1 MTSQLSR
8 LSLCLCVLRIFVIHG
23 EFVQPSPNEALRS
36 LAEKETV
43 LPCVYQPN
51 IGDVVVQVTWY
62 KEKPDTTRE
71 QIILAHH
78 VDGYTAF
85 GTWSQRVRFQ
95 SSEPTQDSSLVIMNT
110 EVSDAGRYIC
120 HVNTFPNGNF
130 DIEMSLTVWT
140 VPISSLDPV
149 TLVEGQSYQHAAI
162 CRAIAHPPP
171 RLTWDTDLNGQSL
184 NRTLDN
190 GAVSSRYSLHPLR
203 NMNGKKLDCLV
214 WHPAFQT
221 PRRIRNNLVVH
232 FPPDAEVSG
241 FNKDWFVG
249 MKNAALRCVS
259 GGNPKPHSFTW
270 IRMNGELPNDA
281 IIHPNGTL
289 IFGRPLNLSDGGT
302 YQCVATNEVGAGKAQ
317 VDIIVTERQEDPPDL
332 ENLLMIIVGGV
343 AGGLLILMLIIV
355 ITVTCH
361 HKRKNKRLKRELTQK
376 KEEISTLSR
385 QASFRR
391 VNSLSTDA
399 RGTTEENI
407 PLRVEGTLRTSLS
420 SLGEQTHCRDS
431 RSTISGGR
439 GGGGISGAYDY
450 LGRPVLYNNSRRG
463 RERLLDRD
471 EENRLRV
478 ETFVRNSTISLQ
490 QETHFH
496 PPLTPSSFPM
506 VQSTEIV
513 RQLNGS
519 AIIPSDGGSRPGSV
533 AKTHQSHPPVSC
545 TYPPVTDDEDEV
557 DEGLG
562 GPASQEHPDDQD
574 SETNSSQVSEAH
586 STRYHQTN
594 GVLRSI
600 TRKSPPLVSP
610 HTSLIHKAQ
619 IV

>member
-1 MTSQLSR
+1 MTSLLNR
-8 LSLCLCVLRIFVIHG
+8 LSLCLCVLRIFVLHG
-23 EFVQPSPNEALRS
+23 EFVEPSPNQALRS
-36 LAEKETV
+36 LAEKETI
-43 LPCVYQPN
+43 LPCRYVPTSE
-51 IGDVVVQVTWY
+51 GVVVVQVTWY
-62 KEKPDTTRE
+62 KKKPDNTRE

-95 SSEPTQDSSLVIMNT
+95 SSEPTLDSSLVIMNT
-110 EVSDAGRYIC
+110 EVSDEGKYIC
-120 HVNTFPNGNF
+120 HVNVFPTGNF
-130 DIEMSLTVWT
+130 DREMSLTVWT

-149 TLVEGQSYQHAAI
+149 VLVEGESYRQAAY
-162 CRAIAHPPP
+162 CRSIAHPPP

-184 NRTLDN
+184 NRSLDN
-190 GAVSSRYSLHPLR
+190 GAVSSHYSLHPLR

-232 FPPDAEVSG
+232 FPPHAEVSG
-241 FNKDWFVG
+241 YNKDWFVG
-249 MKNAALRCVS
+249 LENAALRCVS

-270 IRMNGELPNDA
+270 IRMEGEMPKDA
-281 IIHPNGTL
+281 IPHPNGTL
-289 IFGRPLNLSDGGT
+289 IFRRPLNSSDGGT
-302 YQCVATNEVGAGKAQ
+302 YQCVATNEVGVGKAE
-317 VDIIVTERQEDPPDL
+317 VEILVTGPRDDGKGL
-332 ENLLMIIVGGV
+332 ENMLMIIVGGV
-343 AGGLLILMLIIV
+343 AGGLLILMLAII
-355 ITVTCH
+355 IGVTCH
-361 HKRKNKRLKRELTQK
+361 HKRKNKKLQRELSQK

-391 VNSLSTDA
+391 VNSMSTDA

-439 GGGGISGAYDY
+439 GGGGVSGAYDY

-463 RERLLDRD
+463 RERLLDRE

-478 ETFVRNSTISLQ
+478 ETYVRNSSISLQ
-490 QETHFH
+490 DTHFH
-496 PPLTPSSFPM
+496 PPLTPSPFPM

-519 AIIPSDGGSRPGSV
+519 TIIPSDGGSRPGSV
-533 AKTHQSHPPVSC
+533 AKTHQHPPVSC

-574 SETNSSQVSEAH
+574 SETNSSQMSEAH
-586 STRYHQTN
+586 STRYQQTN
-594 GVLRSI
+594 GTVRPFI
-600 TRKSPPLVSP
+600 RKTPPLVNP
-610 HTSLIHKAQ
+610 HASLIHKAQ

>member
-1 MTSQLSR
+1 MTSLLSR
-8 LSLCLCVLRIFVIHG
+8 LFLCLCVLRIFVIHG
-23 EFVQPSPNEALRS
+23 EFVKPSPNEALRS

-43 LPCVYQPN
+43 LPCHYKPK
-51 IGDVVVQVTWY
+51 GEDVVVQVSWY
-62 KEKPDTTRE
+62 KMKPDDTRD

-78 VDGYTAF
+78 VEGYTAF

-95 SSEPTQDSSLVIMNT
+95 SSEPTLDSSLVIMNT
-110 EVSDAGRYIC
+110 EVSDEGRYLC
-120 HVNTFPNGNF
+120 HVITFPTGNF
-130 DIEMSLTVWT
+130 DREMSLTVWT
-140 VPISSLDPV
+140 TPISSLDPV
-149 TLVEGQSYQHAAI
+149 VLVEGQSYGQAAS

-171 RLTWDTDLNGQSL
+171 KLTWDTDLNGQAL
-184 NRTLDN
+184 NRSLDN
-190 GAVSSRYSLHPLR
+190 GAVTSHYSLYPLR

-214 WHPAFQT
+214 WHPAFET

-232 FPPDAEVSG
+232 FPPYAEVSG
-241 FNKDWFVG
+241 YKKDWYVG
-249 MKNAALRCVS
+249 LENAALRCES
-259 GGNPKPHSFTW
+259 GGNPKPHSFSW
-270 IRMNGELPNDA
+270 IRMGGELPQGA
-281 IIHPNGTL
+281 ITHHNGTL
-289 IFGRPLNLSDGGT
+289 TFGRPLNSSDGGT
-302 YQCVATNEVGAGKAQ
+302 YQCVATNEVGSGKAEI
-317 VDIIVTERQEDPPDL
+317 DVTVEVPPEPRIDR
-332 ENLLMIIVGGV
+332 ETMWIIIVGGA
-343 AGGLLILMLIIV
+343 AGGLLLLMLVII
-355 ITVTCH
+355 IAVTCH
-361 HKRKNKRLKRELTQK
+361 HKHKNKKLERELTQK
-376 KEEISTLSR
+376 KQEISTLSR

-391 VNSLSTDA
+391 VNSISTDA

-463 RERLLDRD
+463 RERFLDRD

-478 ETFVRNSTISLQ
+478 ESYVRNSTMSLQ
-490 QETHFH
+490 HESHFH
-496 PPLTPSSFPM
+496 PPLTPSSFPI

-519 AIIPSDGGSRPGSV
+519 AVIPSDGGSRPGSV
-533 AKTHQSHPPVSC
+533 AKTHQHPPVSC

-594 GVLRSI
+594 GALRSLK
-600 TRKSPPLVSP
+600 RKSPPLVNP
-610 HTSLIHKAQ
+610 HASLIHKAQ